1 MLSGEGAAG
10 GRSKEGRNAR
20 WPARYTAKRPLDGAR
35 CLFVSLE
42 GSSVGHQVPVIVHKL
57 TSPGKFL
64 LDSSRR
70 CVPLPYKDNIPW
82 PCVSII
88 FRSRFFHSLAER
100 AKMPNGSLF
109 HGFRGSLFH
118 GSLVFLPSARFS
130 DLANSTN
137 VHSRKSIERFG
148 SSVRLFLNISWN
160 SSRFEDPS
168 RTHLYYYYYYFSFPS
183 KTCPTCG
190 SSHTFHVS
198 TGPRCT
204 DTIYIKIP
212 SSLLNETT
220 RRDDVVTLSLSLSLV
235 QLILLIYGYCPA
247 PVTCLS
253 HEV

>member
-109 HGFRGSLFH
+109 HGFRGSLSFSRFPSL
-118 GSLVFLPSARFS
+118 GSISPISRIRPTYILENRLRDS
-130 DLANSTN
+130 DLRFFFFLI
-137 VHSRKSIERFG
+137 SRGIPRASRIHLERIFIIIIII
-148 SSVRLFLNISWN
+148 F
-160 SSRFEDPS
+160 
-168 RTHLYYYYYYFSFPS
+168 FSF
-183 KTCPTCG
+183 
-190 SSHTFHVS
+190 
-198 TGPRCT
+198 
-204 DTIYIKIP
+204 
-212 SSLLNETT
+212 
-220 RRDDVVTLSLSLSLV
+220 
-235 QLILLIYGYCPA
+235 
-247 PVTCLS
+247 
-253 HEV
+253 

>member
-1 MLSGEGAAG
+1 MVEREHRNRITFEARIVARESVRGKDVLSGEGAAG

-109 HGFRGSLFH
+109 HGFRGSLSFSRFPSL
-118 GSLVFLPSARFS
+118 GSILRSREFDQRSFS
-130 DLANSTN
+130 KID
-137 VHSRKSIERFG
+137 REIRIFG
-148 SSVRLFLNISWN
+148 SS
-160 SSRFEDPS
+160 
-168 RTHLYYYYYYFSFPS
+168 FS
-183 KTCPTCG
+183 
-190 SSHTFHVS
+190 
-198 TGPRCT
+198 
-204 DTIYIKIP
+204 
-212 SSLLNETT
+212 
-220 RRDDVVTLSLSLSLV
+220 
-235 QLILLIYGYCPA
+235 
-247 PVTCLS
+247 
-253 HEV
+253 